1 MRKLVSIL
9 LAAMMLLSTVPA
21 LADTLLPY
29 NDEEEIVYHGLASDL
44 GMEDNESSIVMQ
56 AYRDATGRSVKIE
69 WELLGW
75 GDWLDKLNVLCS
87 SGNIPDILWVTPVQ
101 DYIYDYAETGI
112 FLNLRDYADYMPNW
126 MAVNESKASFSS
138 LWGKNQEIYAVTD
151 VDEYDLDEESF
162 FVNTTALA
170 ELNAEV
176 PTTWAEAIALMEQYK
191 ALHPNSTP
199 FFTHMKSVDQ
209 AIMYSLNGRT
219 GMFYNTAT
227 SSWDYAPLAED
238 QSHYKQ
244 VVELMREM
252 YEKGLISPEY
262 DILTEEQIN
271 QIYIS
276 GEWLFCWGTA
286 QCPAN
291 AFNGNFSSVPYTY
304 EHMVPP
310 VLNEGDT
317 PYNFVNFR
325 SDVPGDY
332 GYLINANVEKPELLC
347 SLLDYMISADASR
360 LFNWGIEGVTYDIN
374 AETGKP
380 EYIGEY
386 ATSAEARKEAGIYNF
401 NDLRFIMYKDRYSD
415 IARLDPSIMAKYRD
429 LNNAFRE
436 GKMNAWIPEYNTP
449 VLDSAAKET
458 VSINLSPIST
468 YVSEQVPLFVVGER
482 DMSEW
487 DAFLEEIRSMGN
499 IDAVIEVYNAGQ
511 QVPSSD
517 TRNWMEF

>member
-1 MRKLVSIL
+1 M
-9 LAAMMLLSTVPA
+9 
-21 LADTLLPY
+21 
-29 NDEEEIVYHGLASDL
+29 
-44 GMEDNESSIVMQ
+44 
-56 AYRDATGRSVKIE
+56 
-69 WELLGW
+69 
-75 GDWLDKLNVLCS
+75 
-87 SGNIPDILWVTPVQ
+87 
-101 DYIYDYAETGI
+101 
-112 FLNLRDYADYMPNW
+112 
-126 MAVNESKASFSS
+126 
-138 LWGKNQEIYAVTD
+138 
-151 VDEYDLDEESF
+151 
-162 FVNTTALA
+162 
-170 ELNAEV
+170 
-176 PTTWAEAIALMEQYK
+176 
-191 ALHPNSTP
+191 
-199 FFTHMKSVDQ
+199 
-209 AIMYSLNGRT
+209 
-219 GMFYNTAT
+219 
-227 SSWDYAPLAED
+227 
-238 QSHYKQ
+238 
-244 VVELMREM
+244 
-252 YEKGLISPEY
+252 
-262 DILTEEQIN
+262 
-271 QIYIS
+271 
-276 GEWLFCWGTA
+276 
-286 QCPAN
+286 
-291 AFNGNFSSVPYTY
+291 PYTY

-332 GYLINANVEKPELLC
+332 GYLINANVQKPELLC

>member
-1 MRKLVSIL
+1 
-9 LAAMMLLSTVPA
+9 
-21 LADTLLPY
+21 
-29 NDEEEIVYHGLASDL
+29 
-44 GMEDNESSIVMQ
+44 MQ